1 MTQAN
6 QENAVQRV
14 AITIY
19 PLVFAVL
26 ALISTSTRGEEGD
39 SKPISFIREVAPILV
54 GKCQGCHGPDGKGN
68 QAMAKALQANIPDLT
83 SKEIAKIPSAE
94 ILEALSKG
102 KGKMPAT
109 TGLSEKEL
117 KELIGYV
124 KGMAKGK

>member
-1 MTQAN
+1 M
-6 QENAVQRV
+6 R
-14 AITIY
+14 ICS
-19 PLVFAVL
+19 VL
-26 ALISTSTRGEEGD
+26 IL
-39 SKPISFIREVAPILV
+39 SFFILLFLPSQSH
-54 GKCQGCHGPDGKGN
+54 GAEAAKSLYASRCQGCHGPDGKGN

-83 SKEIAKIPSAE
+83 SKEIAKKPNAE